1 MQSLFCNFG
10 KKFFRAPSFYHF
22 AVPEVGFAYYQAVIE
37 AQFPALLY
45 YEIAVLFE
53 NGCHLAHGGK
63 ALFEN
68 IDIRLSRIAGNAH
81 ARRRYL
87 VALVCFRGDDDIL
100 LSCEIEILG
109 QKRTRKHEQVRA
121 TVRAPFLSLEL
132 HLKRIRMRIVGKSA
146 GVCFAYGKPRGNF
159 AFRFQCEIPLRRID
173 ERTRRICLRSRQ
185 APERIKSLR
194 RQVHRGFRAE
204 SRIEP
209 VREMVIVARAHRR
222 YRRIAVPEAVFYER
236 LSALEYRYLRFVVG
250 ACYKGFHGDS
260 ANTFGVGK
268 ISEEAEKLI
277 AATRESFF
285 CGAAQAKAGNRIGD
299 IGSAVFE
306 YANALGYG
314 VVKRYVGHG
323 VGMELHEDPEVPN
336 FGTAGRGPRLM
347 PGMTIAIE
355 PMINA
360 GTYLVKEMSDGW
372 TVKTADG
379 RLSAHYEHTLAITDG
394 EPVLLTMV
402 E

>member
-1 MQSLFCNFG
+1 MILVKNSEQLAIMRKAGRITGEAILVARDHIREGVSTKELDIRIREYIEKCG
-10 KKFFRAPSFYHF
+10 AKPSFLGYGGF
-22 AVPEVGFAYYQAVIE
+22 PGSACISLNDEVI
-37 AQFPALLY
+37 
-45 YEIAVLFE
+45 
-53 NGCHLAHGGK
+53 HGIPSKDRILHEGDIVK
-63 ALFEN
+63 
-68 IDIRLSRIAGNAH
+68 ID
-81 ARRRYL
+81 
-87 VALVCFRGDDDIL
+87 
-100 LSCEIEILG
+100 
-109 QKRTRKHEQVRA
+109 
-121 TVRAPFLSLEL
+121 
-132 HLKRIRMRIVGKSA
+132 
-146 GVCFAYGKPRGNF
+146 
-159 AFRFQCEIPLRRID
+159 
-173 ERTRRICLRSRQ
+173 
-185 APERIKSLR
+185 
-194 RQVHRGFRAE
+194 
-204 SRIEP
+204 
-209 VREMVIVARAHRR
+209 
-222 YRRIAVPEAVFYER
+222 
-236 LSALEYRYLRFVVG
+236 VG

-268 ISEEAEKLI
+268 ISEEAERLI

-285 CGAAQAKAGNRIGD
+285 RGAAQAKAGNRIGD

-379 RLSAHYEHTLAITDG
+379 RLSAHYEHTVAITDG
-394 EPVLLTMV
+394 DAVLLTMV

>member
-1 MQSLFCNFG
+1 MILVKNSEQLAIMRKAGRITGEAILVARDHIREGVSTKELDIRIREYIEKCG
-10 KKFFRAPSFYHF
+10 AKPSFLGYGGF
-22 AVPEVGFAYYQAVIE
+22 PGSACISLNDEVI
-37 AQFPALLY
+37 
-45 YEIAVLFE
+45 
-53 NGCHLAHGGK
+53 HGIPSKDRILHEGDIVK
-63 ALFEN
+63 
-68 IDIRLSRIAGNAH
+68 ID
-81 ARRRYL
+81 
-87 VALVCFRGDDDIL
+87 
-100 LSCEIEILG
+100 
-109 QKRTRKHEQVRA
+109 
-121 TVRAPFLSLEL
+121 
-132 HLKRIRMRIVGKSA
+132 
-146 GVCFAYGKPRGNF
+146 
-159 AFRFQCEIPLRRID
+159 
-173 ERTRRICLRSRQ
+173 
-185 APERIKSLR
+185 
-194 RQVHRGFRAE
+194 
-204 SRIEP
+204 
-209 VREMVIVARAHRR
+209 
-222 YRRIAVPEAVFYER
+222 
-236 LSALEYRYLRFVVG
+236 VG

-285 CGAAQAKAGNRIGD
+285 RGAAQAKAGNRIGD

-323 VGMELHEDPEVPN
+323 VGMELHEYPEVPN

-379 RLSAHYEHTLAITDG
+379 RLSAHYEHTVAITDG
-394 EPVLLTMV
+394 DAVLLTMV